1 MAALLREVIGDV
13 LRRARTSQGRTL
25 REVSDSARVS
35 LGYLSEVERGRKEA
49 SSELLTAICGA
60 LDVPLSE
67 VLTDAGQQLAARGA
81 RRGVRER
88 GQHRREP
95 PKSSSL
101 PSCRWRSPEP
111 VRRMAAEQINW
122 APRARS
128 PALPTSTRRRKQLMA
143 NPFVKAWKYLMALFS
158 SKVDEY
164 ADPKVQIQQAIEEA
178 QRQHQALTQQA
189 AQVIGN
195 QRQLEMRL
203 NRQLADI
210 EKLQVNVRQAV
221 TLADQATAS
230 GDAAKATEYNNAA
243 EAFAAQLVT
252 AEQSVEDLKG
262 LHDQALQAAGQAK
275 KAVEQNAMVL
285 QQKIAERT
293 KLLSQLEQAKMQ
305 EQVSASL
312 RSMSELAAPG
322 NTPSLDQVREKIER
336 RYANALGAAE
346 LAQNSVQGRMLEVQQ
361 ASVQMAGHSRL
372 EQIRASMRGRR
383 AAGRWYRP
391 ASTPTPA
398 APVAEPA
405 PQNPVSSA
413 VGHVGG
419 GGETRGQKRISLAAA
434 AEHRHRQR
442 IRRPGRRTGSGG
454 RPTRGPGCC
463 ASDAGRCGWACF
475 RLSRACSGR
484 W

>member
-1 MAALLREVIGDV
+1 
-13 LRRARTSQGRTL
+13 
-25 REVSDSARVS
+25 
-35 LGYLSEVERGRKEA
+35 
-49 SSELLTAICGA
+49 
-60 LDVPLSE
+60 
-67 VLTDAGQQLAARGA
+67 
-81 RRGVRER
+81 
-88 GQHRREP
+88 
-95 PKSSSL
+95 
-101 PSCRWRSPEP
+101 
-111 VRRMAAEQINW
+111 
-122 APRARS
+122 
-128 PALPTSTRRRKQLMA
+128 MA
-143 NPFVKAWKYLMALFS
+143 NPFVKAWKYLMALFN
-158 SKVDEY
+158 SKIDEH

-221 TLADQATAS
+221 TLADQATAA

-262 LHDQALQAAGQAK
+262 LHDQALAAAAQAK

-312 RSMSELAAPG
+312 RSMSEIAAPG
-322 NTPSLDQVREKIER
+322 NTPSLDEVRDKIER
-336 RYANALGAAE
+336 RYANAMGEAE
-346 LAQNSVQGRMLEVQQ
+346 LAQNSVQGRMLEVEQ

-372 EQIRASMRGRR
+372 EQIRASMRGEALPAGGRRPTAAARPPRRPRRTPPPRSPSASSRR
-383 AAGRWYRP
+383 AERDGGGVRSRRRPWRMRLLQRGLDTASELSDLVAREDQRRRRSAGT
-391 ASTPTPA
+391 AAAPTPPCA
-398 APVAEPA
+398 
-405 PQNPVSSA
+405 A
-413 VGHVGG
+413 VGPD
-419 GGETRGQKRISLAAA
+419 
-434 AEHRHRQR
+434 
-442 IRRPGRRTGSGG
+442 IRR
-454 RPTRGPGCC
+454 
-463 ASDAGRCGWACF
+463 
-475 RLSRACSGR
+475 RLRVLGA